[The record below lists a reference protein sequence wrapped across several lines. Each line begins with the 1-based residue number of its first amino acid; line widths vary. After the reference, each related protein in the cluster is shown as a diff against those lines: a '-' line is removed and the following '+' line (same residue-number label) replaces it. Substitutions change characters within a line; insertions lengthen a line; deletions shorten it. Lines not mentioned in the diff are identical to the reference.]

1 MSPEQ
6 AAATAAIAAVVSA
19 VAALV
24 SLGALMLTTW
34 LQWRAGRPRVE
45 VEGAI
50 HTLVSSTSMG
60 DPKFGI
66 EVRNVGVIPV
76 VVTSVG
82 VRFRDGE
89 LGTLPYAR
97 TLMGEQVLPKKLE
110 SGESVSL
117 ANELQPVVDSYF
129 EKGIVS
135 VWARTQAG
143 RVYDGKNTAKLDGF
157 KPSTDKAATPRT
169 GAGRG

>member
-1 MSPEQ
+1 MTAEQ
-6 AAATAAIAAVVSA
+6 ASAIAAAVSA
-19 VAALV
+19 IAALV
-24 SLGALMLTTW
+24 SLGALGFSTW
-34 LQWRAGRPRVE
+34 LQWRAGRPRVD

-50 HTLVSSTSMG
+50 HTLVSSSGMG

-97 TLMGEQVLPKKLE
+97 TLMGEQVLPKKLDA
-110 SGESVSL
+110 GESVSL
-117 ANELQPVVDSYF
+117 SNELQPVVDSHHK
-129 EKGIVS
+129 KGIVA

-143 RVYDGKNTAKLDGF
+143 RVYEGKNTAKLGSF
-157 KPSTDKAATPRT
+157 KSSAEKAATPRP
-169 GAGRG
+169 GAGRT

>member
-1 MSPEQ
+1 VTPEQ
-6 AAATAAIAAVVSA
+6 ASALAAAVSA

-24 SLGALMLTTW
+24 SLGALLLSVW
-34 LQWRAGRPRVE
+34 VQWRGSRPRVE

-50 HTLVSSTSMG
+50 HTLVSSTSGMG

-97 TLMGEQVLPKKLE
+97 TLVGEQVLPKKLDA
-110 SGESVSL
+110 GESVSL
-117 ANELQPVVDSYF
+117 ANELQPVVDSHHQ
-129 EKGIVS
+129 KGIVA

-143 RVYDGKNTAKLDGF
+143 RVYGGRNTAKLDGF
-157 KPSTDKAATPRT
+157 RTSAKETATPRT
-169 GAGRG
+169 GADRG

>member
-1 MSPEQ
+1 MSPKQ
-6 AAATAAIAAVVSA
+6 ASATAAVVSA

-24 SLGALMLTTW
+24 SLCALLLTTW
-34 LQWRAGRPRVE
+34 LQWRASHPRVE

-50 HTLVSSTSMG
+50 HTLVSSSSMG

-82 VRFRDGE
+82 VRFRNGE
-89 LGTLPYAR
+89 LGTLAYAR

-110 SGESVSL
+110 AGESVSL
-117 ANELQPVVDSYF
+117 ANELQPVVDSHH
-129 EKGIVS
+129 EKTVVA

-143 RVYDGKNTAKLDGF
+143 RTYVGKNTAKLNGF
-157 KPSTDKAATPRT
+157 KPSAKETATPRT
-169 GAGRG
+169 GAGRD

>member
-1 MSPEQ
+1 VSPEQ
-6 AAATAAIAAVVSA
+6 LSATAAVVSA

-24 SLGALMLTTW
+24 SLGALLLTAW

-50 HTLVSSTSMG
+50 HTLVSSTSGMG

-66 EVRNVGVIPV
+66 EVRNVGVVPV

-82 VRFRDGE
+82 VRFRGGE
-89 LGTLPYAR
+89 LGTLAYAR

-110 SGESVSL
+110 AGESVSL
-117 ANELQPVVDSYF
+117 ANELQPVVDSHH
-129 EKGIVS
+129 EKTVVA

-143 RVYDGKNTAKLDGF
+143 RTYAGKNTAKLGSF
-157 KPSTDKAATPRT
+157 KSSAEKAATPRT
-169 GAGRG
+169 GAGRD